1 MSKKKKEERKVIKR
15 TNLPSRLSI
24 WNTLILYMFLD
35 LYGFSATVQA
45 VVWTVWVM
53 IWIIVLVNFWNEKDI
68 DIFEND

>member
-15 TNLPSRLSI
+15 TNLPSRLPI

-53 IWIIVLVNFWNEKDI
+53 IWIIVLVNFWNEKDV